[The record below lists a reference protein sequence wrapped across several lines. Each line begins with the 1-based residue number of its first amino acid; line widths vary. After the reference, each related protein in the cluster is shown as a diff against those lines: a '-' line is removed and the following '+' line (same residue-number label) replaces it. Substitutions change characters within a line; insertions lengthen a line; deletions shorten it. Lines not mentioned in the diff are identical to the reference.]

1 MSVMRHWLADAPP
14 GVWSQ
19 GTAIATDER
28 MADEYRALGWRV
40 SGPFVP
46 EPARGAVE
54 ARDVLLTIMREA
66 AGMDAATCRKWIRRA
81 VAASDA
87 ERERSST

>member
-1 MSVMRHWLADAPP
+1 MSDIEREWRIIERQSREETSGWLDVRVVGPTLRPGEALTVVPAD
-14 GVWSQ
+14 Q
-19 GTAIATDER
+19 
-28 MADEYRALGWRV
+28 L
-40 SGPFVP
+40 
-46 EPARGAVE
+46 RGAVE

-87 ERERSST
+87 ERGQ